1 MSQLSQYEH
10 KATDFGNPN
19 WVAFQ
24 TIVRTEI
31 RRFTRIW
38 IQTLIPPAITMTLY
52 FIIFGSLIGQRI
64 GTMNGFDYMAYIV
77 PGLIMMSV
85 ITNAYA
91 NVSSS
96 FFGAK
101 FGKFIEEMLVSPISY
116 QTILLGYI
124 VGGVARALAVAVIVT
139 GLSLFF
145 TDLEVHNVFAVISI
159 ALLTAVLFSI
169 LGFVN
174 GVYAKRF
181 DDVSIVPT
189 FVLTPLTYLGG
200 VFFSIELLPSFWA
213 GLAQLNPIL
222 YVVNAFRFGI
232 LGVSDISIGWAYA
245 ILMTLTLVS
254 YLIALRLLKQGAGVR
269 S

>member
-1 MSQLSQYEH
+1 MSLANYEH
-10 KATDFGNPN
+10 KATNFGNPN
-19 WVAFQ
+19 WVAYQ

-38 IQTLIPPAITMTLY
+38 VQPMIPPAITMTLY
-52 FIIFGSLIGQRI
+52 FIIFGSLIGRRI
-64 GTMNGFDYMAYIV
+64 GEMGGFDYMAYIV

-85 ITNAYA
+85 IINSYT

-96 FFGAK
+96 FFGSK
-101 FGKFIEEMLVSPISY
+101 FGRFIEEMLVSPISN
-116 QTILLGYI
+116 QTILLGY
-124 VGGVARALAVAVIVT
+124 VTGGVARAMSVGIIVT
-139 GLSLFF
+139 ILSLFF
-145 TDLEVHNVFAVISI
+145 TDLVIHNMFAVVSI
-159 ALLTAVLFSI
+159 TVLTAVLFSL
-169 LGFVN
+169 LGFIN

-200 VFFSIELLPSFWA
+200 VFFSIDLLPDFWA
-213 GLAQLNPIL
+213 GVAQLNPIL

-232 LGVSDISIGWAYA
+232 LGVSDISLGWAYG
-245 ILMTLTLVS
+245 ILISMTIVA
-254 YLIALRLLKQGAGVR
+254 YVIAVRLLANGAGVR